1 MKPAQPHQ
9 IQADYDNVMCGPTRH
24 YSTTEAG
31 ISDQIF
37 DFFTKLLDTSDWPPR
52 WYCGNW
58 TDFHGWLYILSDIG
72 IWAAYFAIPILL
84 LTLLQ
89 KRSDI
94 PFHKIFFLFVAFILL
109 CGLTHLMDA
118 VVFWWPAYRLSAL
131 LRLATAIV
139 SIFSVYVLYKT
150 LPLIFNLRSVTDLEA
165 EIEKR
170 KAVEEKL
177 AASEFLLSEASRISR
192 VGGWE
197 TNLIK
202 NKRTWSKTILDILE
216 LPENYAI
223 ENIDVLS
230 YFQEPHRRQ
239 LRDAITNCFSFNQ
252 KWDLELL
259 LTSGKGNKIWVRST
273 GEPLFDEN
281 GKQIKVRG
289 ILMDIERYKA
299 TEVALTESLELTTRS
314 NQQLKNFTHIL
325 SHDIRNHASN
335 LLTISSLVDSGQ
347 LNEENAEMFE
357 QIKNISVGLNSTLED
372 LSKAIRIKE
381 SVVCK
386 EILNFEDI
394 TRKVIVILENEIKS
408 HQVEIKF
415 YFDVGQVYF
424 PKIYLESIFL
434 NLISNAIKY
443 RNDAVL
449 PLITLKTYRD
459 SNHRTVL
466 ECTDNGIGI
475 DLDLHGKK
483 IFGLY
488 KTFHDRDD
496 AHGVGLFLVKTQ
508 IESQAGNIEV
518 FSSPGNGST
527 FKITFNEQT

>member
-1 MKPAQPHQ
+1 
-9 IQADYDNVMCGPTRH
+9 MCGPTHH
-24 YSTTEAG
+24 YAKAEAG
-31 ISDQIF
+31 IPDQIF
-37 DFFTKLLDTSDWPPR
+37 DFFTNLLNTSDWPPR

-58 TDFHGWLYILSDIG
+58 TDFHGWLYIISDIG

-84 LTLLQ
+84 LTLLL

-118 VVFWWPAYRLSAL
+118 VIFWWPAYRLSAL

-139 SIFSVYVLYKT
+139 SIFSVYTLYKT
-150 LPLIFNLRSVTDLEA
+150 LPLIFNLRSVKDLEA

-170 KAVEEKL
+170 QALEEKL
-177 AASEFLLSEASRISR
+177 AESEFLLSEASRISR

-197 TNLIK
+197 TNLI
-202 NKRTWSKTILDILE
+202 NHQRTWSKTILEILE
-216 LPENYAI
+216 LPDNYPVEKI
-223 ENIDVLS
+223 EILNH
-230 YFQEPHRRQ
+230 FEEPHRQ
-239 LRDAITNCFSFNQ
+239 LLSDAITNCLSFNQ
-252 KWDLELL
+252 KWDMELL
-259 LTSGKGNKIWVRST
+259 LTSGKGNKMWVRST

-281 GKQIKVRG
+281 GKQVKMRG
-289 ILMDIERYKA
+289 ILMDIERYKI
-299 TEVALTESLELTTRS
+299 TEVALTKSLELTTRS

-357 QIKNISVGLNSTLED
+357 QIKNIFVGLNSTLEE
-372 LSKAIRIKE
+372 LSNAIRIKE
-381 SVVCK
+381 SVVSQ
-386 EILNFEDI
+386 EVLNFEDI
-394 TRKVIVILENEIKS
+394 TRKVTVILENEIKL
-408 HQVEIKF
+408 HQVEINCS
-415 YFDVGQVYF
+415 FDVGHVYF
-424 PKIYLESIFL
+424 PKIYLESILL

-443 RNDAVL
+443 RSDAVQ

-459 SNHRTVL
+459 LNQKTIL
-466 ECTDNGIGI
+466 ECSDNGLGI
-475 DLDLHGKK
+475 NLELHGKK

-508 IESQAGNIEV
+508 IESQAGQIEV
-518 FSSPGNGST
+518 FSTQGKGST
-527 FKITFNEQT
+527 FKITFNEQN